1 MRKRIKTKVSINKVV
16 NEINHKRN
24 VYSQSIK
31 DVMRV
36 TGKNYL
42 EAKKQLN
49 QDLKTKAMQRE
60 LRNI

>member
-16 NEINHKRN
+16 NEINHKKN

-31 DVMRV
+31 DIMRV

-49 QDLKTKAMQRE
+49 QDIKTKVMQRE
-60 LRNI
+60 LRSI

>member
-1 MRKRIKTKVSINKVV
+1 MRKRIKQKVSISNIV
-16 NEINHKRN
+16 NEMNHKKN

-49 QDLKTKAMQRE
+49 QDLKFKAMQRE